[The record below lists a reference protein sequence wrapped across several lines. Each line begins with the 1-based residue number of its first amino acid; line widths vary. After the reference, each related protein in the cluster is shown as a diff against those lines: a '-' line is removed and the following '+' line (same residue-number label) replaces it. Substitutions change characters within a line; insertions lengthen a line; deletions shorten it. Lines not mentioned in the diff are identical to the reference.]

1 MATSAELHPEDF
13 FASRSGVC
21 VYVTLRGQTF
31 RVQFASAD
39 AHGVVTEG
47 TSPEAAAALDLAK
60 AALQKHQAALA
71 PLFEKVSRGTT

>member
-1 MATSAELHPEDF
+1 MAAGTELHPEEF

-31 RVQFASAD
+31 RVQFVSAD

-47 TSPEAAAALDLAK
+47 TSQDAAAALDLAK

-71 PLFEKVSRGTT
+71 PLFEKVLRGMT

>member
-1 MATSAELHPEDF
+1 MATAVELQPEEF

-21 VYVTLRGQTF
+21 VYVKLRGQTF

-47 TSPEAAAALDLAK
+47 TSPDAAAALDLAK
-60 AALQKHQAALA
+60 AALHKHQAELA
-71 PLFEKVSRGTT
+71 PLFEKVARGTT